1 MYKLSLN
8 RGEIYMDE
16 IMFTPAAVLDFLT
29 QIEELQ
35 GYDIGIDD
43 SSNMLRVT
51 IGDSIYNINT
61 RNTTDI
67 SVDESVVDD
76 VELVNQSAYDNLS
89 DSGEVEL
96 EPINSGLIKQVAKTL
111 LVGGL
116 VRLTAKLLK

>member
-1 MYKLSLN
+1 
-8 RGEIYMDE
+8 MDE

-67 SVDESVVDD
+67 FVDESVVDD

>member
-1 MYKLSLN
+1 
-8 RGEIYMDE
+8 
-16 IMFTPAAVLDFLT
+16 MFTPAAVLDFLT

>member
-1 MYKLSLN
+1 
-8 RGEIYMDE
+8 MDE
-16 IMFTPAAVLDFLT
+16 IMFTPAAVLDLLT
-29 QIEELQ
+29 QIEELR

-61 RNTTDI
+61 RNTADI

>member
-1 MYKLSLN
+1 
-8 RGEIYMDE
+8 MDE

-76 VELVNQSAYDNLS
+76 VELVNQSAYDSLS

>member
-1 MYKLSLN
+1 
-8 RGEIYMDE
+8 MDE
-16 IMFTPAAVLDFLT
+16 IMFTPAAVLDLLT

-43 SSNMLRVT
+43 SSSMLRVT

>member
-1 MYKLSLN
+1 
-8 RGEIYMDE
+8 MDE

-43 SSNMLRVT
+43 SSSMLRVT

-67 SVDESVVDD
+67 FVDESVVDD

>member
-1 MYKLSLN
+1 
-8 RGEIYMDE
+8 MDE

>member
-1 MYKLSLN
+1 
-8 RGEIYMDE
+8 MDE
-16 IMFTPAAVLDFLT
+16 IMFTPAAVLDLLT

-43 SSNMLRVT
+43 SSSMLRVT

-76 VELVNQSAYDNLS
+76 VGLVNQSAYDNLS